1 MLSTNV
7 YSNDRKSLLK
17 EVQYGNGGK
26 AKYSYDE
33 YDRVTRITHDSD
45 TVPKFRIEYDSRG
58 RAARV
63 TDAEGGSVTNSW
75 DMCVVR

>member
-1 MLSTNV
+1 MQSNV
-7 YSNDRKSLLK
+7 YSSDRKSLLN

-26 AKYSYDE
+26 VKYTYDE
-33 YDRVTRITHDSD
+33 YDRVTGITHDSD

-63 TDAEGGSVTNSW
+63 TDAEGGEP
-75 DMCVVR
+75 